1 MFEFKFNIQNTI
13 KMHFKSL
20 GKNSDKCIIPSVILA
35 SVLIFFTKI
44 ISFNVAIFFLIINVA
59 SSFIFINLYILMKFF
74 YMSYDDNI
82 NNTGLKEETTIK
94 DYKKERLKFRQ
105 EVFNELINNF
115 AFVNILISLINF
127 LLIFFIMDYLFP
139 LITSINIS
147 EILIAFEMPILVIK
161 FLLNYF
167 IFIFT
172 FIFLFTI
179 NPILRRI
186 LVLFNI

>member
-1 MFEFKFNIQNTI
+1 
-13 KMHFKSL
+13 
-20 GKNSDKCIIPSVILA
+20 
-35 SVLIFFTKI
+35 
-44 ISFNVAIFFLIINVA
+44 
-59 SSFIFINLYILMKFF
+59 
-74 YMSYDDNI
+74 MSYDDNI